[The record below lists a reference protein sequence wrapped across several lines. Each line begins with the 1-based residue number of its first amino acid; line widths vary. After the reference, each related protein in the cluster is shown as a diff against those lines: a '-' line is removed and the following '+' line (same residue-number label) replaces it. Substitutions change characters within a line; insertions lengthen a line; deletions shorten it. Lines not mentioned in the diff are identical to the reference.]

1 MNKQERDKL
10 KHEVYTLWYHE
21 QDQAKKATFQKIL
34 DLLDFTDEVRSRLK
48 AVEILFQEI
57 V

>member
-1 MNKQERDKL
+1 MNKKDRDKL

-21 QDQAKKATFQKIL
+21 EDKEKKQTFKKIL
-34 DLLDFTDEVRSRLK
+34 DLIDFTDDVRSKLK
-48 AVEILFQEI
+48 AVEALFQEI